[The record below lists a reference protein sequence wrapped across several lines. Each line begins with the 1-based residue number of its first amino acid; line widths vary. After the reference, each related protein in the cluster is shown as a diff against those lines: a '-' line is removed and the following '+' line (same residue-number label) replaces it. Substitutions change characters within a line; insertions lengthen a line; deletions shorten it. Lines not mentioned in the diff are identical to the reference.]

1 MKTIAL
7 SLYHASGK
15 AYRVLSKIFILPT
28 KSSLK
33 RYISKIPTKAG
44 ISEGVLKA
52 IKQKVAHMNDMEKLC
67 TLCIDEVSLKR
78 HLYYS
83 TAADMIIGLEDFG
96 GGYRSSKIATSALV
110 LLIRSISGNWKQ
122 PIGYALVNGSCSTDV
137 LDGLI
142 REAID
147 KLDVIGLRIVVVM
160 SDMGSNFYSLANH
173 LGITPEKPWFM
184 HNNKVYFLMFDPPH
198 LIKCIRNNLM
208 KYSFMF
214 GNLVASWKDIEVFY
228 DKDKSLTI
236 RSAPKLTERHLHPN
250 NFVKMK
256 VKYATQILSHTV
268 AASLC
273 TYVSLGVLPQLPWVQ
288 QSSFLNLILCLIV
301 STVQHYIHLKI
312 LKGPSLKNPITLI

>member
-1 MKTIAL
+1 M
-7 SLYHASGK
+7 
-15 AYRVLSKIFILPT
+15 
-28 KSSLK
+28 
-33 RYISKIPTKAG
+33 
-44 ISEGVLKA
+44 
-52 IKQKVAHMNDMEKLC
+52 
-67 TLCIDEVSLKR
+67 
-78 HLYYS
+78 
-83 TAADMIIGLEDFG
+83 
-96 GGYRSSKIATSALV
+96 
-110 LLIRSISGNWKQ
+110 
-122 PIGYALVNGSCSTDV
+122 

-208 KYSFMF
+208 KYSFKF

-250 NFVKMK
+250 NFAKMK